1 MRADVIF
8 HCNLTSH
15 KQTHAE
21 SESESERDEVRKVF
35 ANFEEEGEEEEEE
48 EGIHC
53 QVDMEPL
60 WYSDEG
66 A

>member
-15 KQTHAE
+15 KQTHA
-21 SESESERDEVRKVF
+21 ESESERDEVRKVF

-60 WYSDEG
+60 WYSGEG